1 MNHRK
6 LKKMLKAEKQYFVR
20 DTKSSV
26 LSCKPEQT
34 VKKRLNF
41 RFSMATAF
49 AMLIVVLGVVGILQ
63 SKPNIPPVY
72 SNSIIVVDINPSIEF
87 EVDEKGNLVSYRPLN
102 SDAVVLLSNMTLTLN
117 SPFKAEFDKVI
128 LEAKAYGYLTTS
140 AAKVSVINEN
150 KKDEKTLVEL
160 IKEYFASNEKI
171 DVVKTEASKDKNV
184 SDGKY
189 NIIGQIMALDLGYQY
204 ETLVKKDIKKL
215 NEILKDYKEDQMD
228 ELEDQIDS
236 IKNQQA
242 GRKESLLDQLE
253 RLEEKVET
261 ILEQIEEAISDD
273 NEAIA
278 LSLYNQLK
286 NEHFINLSE
295 LSSIEE
301 VESFYERFKD
311 YFEDFI
317 ETKADEIEDG
327 FEIDVKSSIEA
338 WKNNGYQGELNLIGS
353 IEDNFIENLKQG
365 ITSNIKVNVYER
377 QFFNLVERIEK
388 HLEILEDS
396 GNSYI
401 HRFYVQ
407 NLYMEFMVYM
417 NSDLISEEAKQD
429 EDVIDMIADYEVLML
444 P

>member
-1 MNHRK
+1 MK
-6 LKKMLKAEKQYFVR
+6 
-20 DTKSSV
+20 
-26 LSCKPEQT
+26 
-34 VKKRLNF
+34 
-41 RFSMATAF
+41 
-49 AMLIVVLGVVGILQ
+49 
-63 SKPNIPPVY
+63 
-72 SNSIIVVDINPSIEF
+72 
-87 EVDEKGNLVSYRPLN
+87 
-102 SDAVVLLSNMTLTLN
+102 
-117 SPFKAEFDKVI
+117 
-128 LEAKAYGYLTTS
+128 
-140 AAKVSVINEN
+140 
-150 KKDEKTLVEL
+150 
-160 IKEYFASNEKI
+160 KI

-242 GRKESLLDQLE
+242 GRKEALLDQLE

-388 HLEILEDS
+388 AFRNIRRLRQQLHSQVLCTKL
-396 GNSYI
+396 I
-401 HRFYVQ
+401 HGIYGLYEFRF
-407 NLYMEFMVYM
+407 
-417 NSDLISEEAKQD
+417 DK
-429 EDVIDMIADYEVLML
+429 
-444 P
+444 